1 MARVNG
7 KKMLGFLVGLLAAL
21 LMAGSVWAQTKWDMP
36 MAYPVGNFH
45 SVNGQKFAEAVKQRT
60 GGKLEIVV
68 HAGASLFKLPEIK
81 RAVQTGQ
88 AQIGEVLMVGLANE
102 YAIYEMDSLPFFATS
117 FEDAEKLYKIQRP
130 YVEKNLD
137 SQGMMLLYA
146 VIWPPQGL
154 YANREI
160 KTVKDLQGL
169 AWRAYSPATTRI
181 AELVKAQPVTVQA
194 AELSQALATGKVNA
208 MMTSGAT
215 GVDSKVWE
223 QVKYY
228 YDTRAWMPKNMIMVN
243 KASFAKLDKAT
254 QDILVVEGKKAEAA
268 GWEACKKVTAESVEI
283 LKKNGMAVQPP
294 SPELKQGLAEVGRI
308 MAEEWGKKA
317 GAEGAKLLA
326 EFRK

>member
-1 MARVNG
+1 
-7 KKMLGFLVGLLAAL
+7 
-21 LMAGSVWAQTKWDMP
+21 MAGSVCAQTKWDMP
-36 MAYPVGNFH
+36 MAYPVSNFH
-45 SVNGQKFAEAVKQRT
+45 SVNGQKFADTVKQRT

-88 AQIGEVLMVGLANE
+88 AQIGEVLMVALANE
-102 YAIYEMDSLPFFATS
+102 YSVYEMDSLPFFATS
-117 FEDAEKLYKIQRP
+117 FEEAMKLYRIQRP
-130 YVEKNLD
+130 YAEKNLD
-137 SQGMMLLYA
+137 SQGMMFLYA

-223 QVKYY
+223 QVKYF
-228 YDTRAWMPKNMIMVN
+228 YDTQAWLPKNMIMVN
-243 KASFAKLDKAT
+243 KASFNKLDKAT
-254 QDILVVEGKKAEAA
+254 QDILVEEGKKAEAA
-268 GWEACKKVTAESVEI
+268 GWEACKKVTSESVET
-283 LKKNGMAVQPP
+283 LKKNGMVVQPP
-294 SPELKQGLAEVGRI
+294 RPELKKGLGEVGKI
-308 MAEEWGKKA
+308 MAEEWAKKA
-317 GAEGAKLLA
+317 GAEGAKLLG